1 MKINSLKNTSVNL
14 SQNMSPDSSK
24 NASKD
29 FSFPIRVY
37 WEDTDAGSIVYYANY
52 LKFFERA
59 RSEWLRLL
67 GVEQGKLL
75 IDHGCMF
82 VVSEIQT
89 KFLFPARIDDLLA
102 VTVSIQKIGHASIY
116 LHQTALIQTE
126 HAHAHA
132 HAQAHTHAHAISQA
146 PVAKIACEGSVR
158 LACVQQNT
166 MRPTVIP
173 KSIIA
178 LINRT

>member
-1 MKINSLKNTSVNL
+1 MTITHSKDSSTDL
-14 SQNMSPDSSK
+14 SQDF
-24 NASKD
+24 SKD

-59 RSEWLRLL
+59 RSEWLRLM

-75 IDHGCMF
+75 LSEGCMF

-89 KFLFPARIDDLLA
+89 KFHSPARIDDLLA
-102 VTVSIQKIGHASIY
+102 VTVRIKKIGHASIN
-116 LHQTALIQTE
+116 LHQTAFIQTDG
-126 HAHAHA
+126 ANATT
-132 HAQAHTHAHAISQA
+132 AQL
-146 PVAKIACEGSVR
+146 VCEGNVR

-166 MRPTVIP
+166 MRPTAIP
-173 KSIIA
+173 KSIVS
-178 LINRT
+178 LIV